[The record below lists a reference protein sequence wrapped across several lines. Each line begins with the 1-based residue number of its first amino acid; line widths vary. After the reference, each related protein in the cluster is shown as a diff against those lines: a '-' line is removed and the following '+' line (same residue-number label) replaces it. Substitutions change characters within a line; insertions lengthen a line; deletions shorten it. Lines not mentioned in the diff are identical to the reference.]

1 MNQIFKMSNCPQIEI
16 LKGKSNKRVQNMYAG
31 NYTML
36 MKEIKEDL

>member
-1 MNQIFKMSNCPQIEI
+1 MNQILKISNCPQNEI
-16 LKGKSNKRVQNMYAG
+16 LKGKSNKRVQNMCAG